1 MGLNL
6 NIILYWEN
14 RRKTV
19 KTRNFNPA
27 TSPSS
32 KTLLMNCLT
41 YLLQLWEQ
49 NHRFIILGNEN
60 HYIGVNDNKIFELG
74 NTFKKDLQLGYSL
87 RGGNNYIPL
96 EIGDKERIKKI
107 FNLDERYGKILD
119 EYYERT

>member
-1 MGLNL
+1 
-6 NIILYWEN
+6 
-14 RRKTV
+14 
-19 KTRNFNPA
+19 
-27 TSPSS
+27 
-32 KTLLMNCLT
+32 MNCLT

-119 EYYERT
+119 EYYLCRNCVL